1 MNPQENTFNLFRSI
15 LQSRNPSDI
24 SFNLDPVPISATL
37 ENLRLNTE
45 IIIHNKPINQSQD
58 ENNNEEE
65 ICSICRQELEDK
77 SILRKLK
84 TCSHKFHLNCIDQWF
99 EKQVL
104 CPICRV
110 DVRASVSRDSQNPQ
124 YQHIRNAI
132 NRNVNFPRYERVL
145 SSSLPNNINSLNP
158 PDNPIIDTLFNSIL
172 GLTPTIE
179 QRGISR
185 PLRLQTI
192 NISYETPSGNNNQS
206 SQIQTNTENNI
217 ENNLNI
223 ENDIKNLDDLVEI
236 NFDREINRPISPP
249 FIRRPEKSHR
259 YPYSY
264 RKQEQKKEPKSF
276 FQKLFNKN
284 KHK

>member
-110 DVRASVSRDSQNPQ
+110 DVRASVSRDSQNPH

-192 NISYETPSGNNNQS
+192 NISYETPSGNNNQT
-206 SQIQTNTENNI
+206 SQIESNI

-276 FQKLFNKN
+276 FQKLFNKKNTN
-284 KHK
+284 KQ